1 MERKIRSFVFVALLL
16 SLLAPTC
23 AAQTTASD
31 VLKQQ
36 ERYSLSLD
44 LEFSRKKG
52 NPLERSVSVIFGAD
66 LNGYATGFLVGDG
79 LVITAYHVV
88 SGDISDAKK
97 LNMGF
102 KPKDELS
109 VRVYIKGCRAEII
122 RVDKEAD
129 LALLEVCRSQ
139 KQTKAPAFQ
148 TAPSKDEKLL
158 LIARPHGYRMVSHG
172 FFYGSYTLRG
182 QEYLS
187 AKIEGRDGYS
197 GSPVYNHKAEVVG
210 IFTGYDW
217 TQDVALISPGI
228 KAQKLLED
236 YMANPKP

>member
-1 MERKIRSFVFVALLL
+1 MERKIHSFVFLAMLL
-16 SLLAPTC
+16 SLLALTC

-44 LEFSRKKG
+44 LEFSRKNG
-52 NPLERSVSVIFGAD
+52 NPLERSVSVIFGTD

-79 LVITAYHVV
+79 LVMTAYHVV
-88 SGDISDAKK
+88 SGDLSDAKK
-97 LNMGF
+97 LNLGF
-102 KPKDELS
+102 KPKDQLN
-109 VRVYIKGCRAEII
+109 VKIFINGCRAMVIK
-122 RVDKEAD
+122 VDKEAD

-148 TAPSKDEKLL
+148 TAPSKDEKLV
-158 LIARPHGYRMVSHG
+158 LIARPHGNRMVSHG
-172 FFYGSYTLRG
+172 RFYGSYTLRG

-197 GSPVYNHKAEVVG
+197 GSPVYNHKAEVIG

-217 TQDVALISPGI
+217 TQDVALISPSS
-228 KAQKLLED
+228 KAQKLLAD

>member
-1 MERKIRSFVFVALLL
+1 MRKIHCFVFLAM
-16 SLLAPTC
+16 LLAPLAPKC
-23 AAQTTASD
+23 VAQTTASD

-79 LVITAYHVV
+79 LVMTAYHVV
-88 SGDISDAKK
+88 SGDLSDTKK

-102 KPKDELS
+102 KPKDKLN
-109 VRVYIKGCRAEII
+109 VRIFIKGCQAIVI
-122 RVDKEAD
+122 KVDKEAD

-148 TAPSKDEKLL
+148 TAPSKDEKLV
-158 LIARPHGYRMVSHG
+158 LIARPHGDRMVSHG
-172 FFYGSYTLRG
+172 IFNGAYTFRG

-187 AKIEGRDGYS
+187 AKIAGRDGYS
-197 GSPVYNHKAEVVG
+197 GSPVYNHKAEVIG

-217 TQDVALISPGI
+217 TQDVAVISPGI

-236 YMANPKP
+236 YLAKSKP

>member
-1 MERKIRSFVFVALLL
+1 MERKIYGFVFLAMLL
-16 SLLAPTC
+16 SLPGPKC

-66 LNGYATGFLVGDG
+66 LNAYATGFLVGDG
-79 LVITAYHVV
+79 LVMTAYHVV
-88 SGDISDAKK
+88 SGELSDVKK

-102 KPKDELS
+102 KSNDQLN
-109 VRVYIKGCRAEII
+109 VRVFIKGCRATVIKI
-122 RVDKEAD
+122 DKEAD

-139 KQTKAPAFQ
+139 KQIKAPAFQ
-148 TAPSKDEKLL
+148 TAPGKDEKLV
-158 LIARPHGYRMVSHG
+158 LIARPHGDRMVSHG
-172 FFYGSYTLRG
+172 IFYGSYTLRG

-187 AKIEGRDGYS
+187 AKIEGHDGYS
-197 GSPVYNHKAEVVG
+197 GSPVYNHKGELVG

-217 TQDVALISPGI
+217 AQDVALISPGS